1 MFLRQFEYL
10 RALARERHFGRAAA
24 ACHVSQ
30 PALSTAIRKL
40 ELELGVTLVRRGHR
54 YDDLTPDGHELLGW
68 AQAALAAVEGLTSE
82 ASRLRHELT
91 GTLRLGAIPTSMPA
105 VPLVVGPFARRHP
118 GVRVEIRTLSSAELG
133 RRLARHELD
142 AGIDYLDDA
151 PLAGVDATPLYR
163 ERLML
168 LSGDPA
174 LDAPPGPLDWAAL
187 AQLPLCLLTREMR
200 NRQLVDAALREAGV
214 EAAPR
219 IEADSVSALLEL
231 ADAGW
236 SCVIAH
242 TWLVSAGGPRR
253 AGRHDRPRVH
263 PLRAPSVTPSVGLVT
278 AGGLLPPPVR
288 ELRAMLATADL
299 QAQLDAT
306 AGGATSPAAGGS
318 SAPRSGRSARPRA
331 RSPR

>member
-1 MFLRQFEYL
+1 MFLRQLEYL
-10 RALARERHFGRAAA
+10 SALARERHFGRAAA

-40 ELELGVTLVRRGHR
+40 EHELGVTLVRRGHR
-54 YDDLTPDGHELLGW
+54 YDDLTPDGRELLGW
-68 AQAALAAVEGLTSE
+68 AQAALTAVEGLTSE

-118 GVRVEIRTLSSAELG
+118 GVRVEIRTLPSDELG

-151 PLAGVDATPLYR
+151 PAAGVEATPLYR

-174 LDAPPGPLDWAAL
+174 LDAPAGKPVEWRAL
-187 AQLPLCLLTREMR
+187 AGLPLCLLTREMR
-200 NRQLVDAALREAGV
+200 NRQLVEAALREAGV

-242 TWLVSAGGPRR
+242 TWLAGVRR
-253 AGRHDRPRVH
+253 PARARARVH
-263 PLRAPSVTPSVGLVT
+263 ALHRPLVAPTVGLVT
-278 AGGLLPPPVR
+278 PGGLLPPPVR
-288 ELRAMLATADL
+288 ELRAMLAAGDL
-299 QAQLDAT
+299 QARLDAT
-306 AGGATSPAAGGS
+306 LAAGARARRRPAA
-318 SAPRSGRSARPRA
+318 A
-331 RSPR
+331 

>member
-1 MFLRQFEYL
+1 MDAIVFLRQFEYL
-10 RALARERHFGRAAA
+10 SALARERHFGRAAA

-54 YDDLTPDGHELLGW
+54 YDDLTSDGHELLRW
-68 AQAALAAVEGLTSE
+68 AQAALTAVEGLTSE

-118 GVRVEIRTLSSAELG
+118 GVRIEIRTLSSDELG

-142 AGIDYLDDA
+142 AGLDYLDDA
-151 PLAGVDATPLYR
+151 PLAGVEATPLYR

-168 LSGDPA
+168 LSSDPA
-174 LDAPPGPLDWAAL
+174 LDAPAGKPLEWRAL
-187 AQLPLCLLTREMR
+187 AGLPLCLLMPEMR
-200 NRQLVDAALREAGV
+200 NRQIVDAALREAGV
-214 EAAPR
+214 DAAPR
-219 IEADSVSALLEL
+219 IEADSISALLAL

-242 TWLVSAGGPRR
+242 TWLAGSRR
-253 AGRHDRPRVH
+253 GAARGRPRVH
-263 PLRAPSVTPSVGLVT
+263 PLRKPAVTPTVGLVT
-278 AGGLLPPPVR
+278 PAELPPPPVR
-288 ELRAMLATADL
+288 ELRAMLVGGDL
-299 QAQLDAT
+299 QARLDAT
-306 AGGATSPAAGGS
+306 VDHPV
-318 SAPRSGRSARPRA
+318 RSARA
-331 RSPR
+331 SG